1 MPVADAMYVPAR
13 LQSTSHGEVPL
24 LRPSEEAAGCG
35 EMAFRR
41 RSLGSLPAAIAALGA
56 VACAQGT
63 LLPAAAARTVPG
75 APEAAFDE
83 RSGVRLSAEANDW
96 NAAPTDLPARLTPV
110 KVRIVN
116 HSGVPIEILYQ
127 QFMLKGTHGRVY
139 QPIPLMPV
147 DHQRPDGI
155 KPIHPIYS
163 ASSFY
168 VGPAFHDVYPSL
180 PAWSTPLPRDDA
192 FYERQYQR
200 WDKDLPTHAMQRMG
214 LPEGVLAD
222 GGEISGFL
230 YFENVT
236 RKESRLTL
244 KADIDDVRQGD
255 ELTEID
261 LPFLVR

>member
-1 MPVADAMYVPAR
+1 MPVAHAMCVPPR
-13 LQSTSHGEVPL
+13 LERTGHEKTRL
-24 LRPSEEAAGCG
+24 LRPSTKASGCG
-35 EMAFRR
+35 EQTVWR
-41 RSLGSLPAAIAALGA
+41 RSLGSLPAALAALGA
-56 VACAQGT
+56 AACAQGK

-83 RSGVRLSAEANDW
+83 SSGVRVSAEGNDW
-96 NAAPTDLPARLTPV
+96 NAAPADLAARLTPV

-127 QFMLKGTHGRVY
+127 QFMLKGTHGHVY

-180 PAWSTPLPRDDA
+180 PAWSTPLLRDDA

-200 WDKDLPTHAMQRMG
+200 WEKDLPTHAMQRMG

-222 GGEISGFL
+222 GGEIF
-230 YFENVT
+230 
-236 RKESRLTL
+236 RLPLLRERDQEREPPDL
-244 KADIDDVRQGD
+244 KGRH
-255 ELTEID
+255 
-261 LPFLVR
+261 

>member
-1 MPVADAMYVPAR
+1 MCVRPR
-13 LQSTSHGEVPL
+13 LGMTAHENTEPM
-24 LRPSEEAAGCG
+24 RPSAHVLDCG
-35 EMAFRR
+35 DLTPRR
-41 RSLGSLPAAIAALGA
+41 RSLGSLPVAIVAVGAL
-56 VACAQGT
+56 ACAQGK

-75 APEAAFDE
+75 APEAAVDE
-83 RSGVRLSAEANDW
+83 NSGVRVSAEGNDW
-96 NAAPTDLPARLTPV
+96 TAAPADLAARLTPV

-127 QFMLKGTHGRVY
+127 QFMLKGRHGRVY

-147 DHQRPDGI
+147 DHHHPDGVA
-155 KPIHPIYS
+155 PIHPIYS
-163 ASSFY
+163 ASGFY
-168 VGPAFHDVYPSL
+168 VGPAFHDVYPL
-180 PAWSTPLPRDDA
+180 FPAWSAPLRRDDA

-200 WDKDLPTHAMQRMG
+200 WEKDLPTHAMQRMG

-244 KADIDDVRQGD
+244 KADIDDVRHGD
-255 ELTEID
+255 ELTEIN